1 MGYAYLNFNIS
12 QVCFNLG
19 QPRLGL
25 MMKMTLSIL
34 YLSIL
39 QNLQQDIGGVKT
51 KNLGAGVQN
60 STKVTK

>member
-12 QVCFNLG
+12 QVGLG
-19 QPRLGL
+19 F
-25 MMKMTLSIL
+25 MMKTTLSIL

-39 QNLQQDIGGVKT
+39 QNLQQDLGGVKA